1 MTQQDTTAR
10 HAAQRQI
17 QALTHELTLHVARLE
32 QANAEL
38 QAFTHT
44 VSHDLRAPLRA
55 IQGFAHALLEDHAG
69 GLGPE
74 GRECARRVAG
84 AAMRMDQLIQ
94 DLLAYSRL
102 SRTDLR
108 LVSVNVGDA
117 IADAVEQLGAR
128 IRETGATVETPGHTP
143 EVLGHRRTLAQVCA
157 NLLTNA
163 LTFVGEGATPH
174 VRVRTVSDDQSV
186 RIVVEDN
193 GIGIAPQ
200 HHERIFRVF
209 ERLHGSESFPGT
221 GIGLAI
227 VRKGVER
234 MGGTVGVES
243 EPGAGSRFW
252 LALPRAGGDS
262 MSAAP

>member
-1 MTQQDTTAR
+1 MTPQDITAR
-10 HAAQRQI
+10 HAARRQI
-17 QALTHELTLHVARLE
+17 QALTRELTLKAARLAE
-32 QANAEL
+32 ANVEL
-38 QAFTHT
+38 EAFAHT

-55 IQGFAHALLEDHAG
+55 IQGFAQALLEDHSD

-102 SRTDLR
+102 GRAELR
-108 LVSVNVGDA
+108 LVSVDAGVA
-117 IADAVEQLGAR
+117 IADAVEALAPR
-128 IRETGATVETPGHTP
+128 IRETGATVETPSHTP
-143 EVLGHRRTLAQVCA
+143 EVRGHRRTLAQVCE

-163 LTFVGEGATPH
+163 LTFVGEGVTPH
-174 VRVRTVSDDQSV
+174 VHVRIVSDDQSV

-193 GIGIAPQ
+193 GIGIAPE

-234 MGGTVGVES
+234 MGGTVGVAS

-252 LALPRAGGDS
+252 LTLPR
-262 MSAAP
+262 P